1 MIIIS
6 KSPGICG
13 ACGSKLEVEWDL
25 DLIDYYVKAEGIR
38 NLYESDVD
46 IVCPECGNFI
56 SAKLFAAE
64 YPEGVLENSNV
75 IIEKDETQKSQIE
88 KPSIAFFDL

>member
-1 MIIIS
+1 M
-6 KSPGICG
+6 G
-13 ACGSKLEVEWDL
+13 L

-38 NLYESDVD
+38 NFYESDVD

-56 SAKLFAAE
+56 SAKLFVSE

-75 IIEKDETQKSQIE
+75 IIEKDE
-88 KPSIAFFDL
+88 